1 MKKVKFHFKLISK
14 GTLANVFFY
23 PEQEESTIILKT
35 DSKRKEWEN
44 EEFELLIENPFEY
57 TLKVFGVTGTEWEAE
72 LKVITPDGE
81 KAFLKW
87 EGETG
92 DTKRNI
98 SVRTKPTK
106 NIE

>member
-1 MKKVKFHFKLISK
+1 MKKVKFYFKLTSK

-23 PEQEESTIILKT
+23 PEQEESTILLKA

-44 EEFELLIENPFEY
+44 EEFELLVVNPFEY

-72 LKVITPDGE
+72 LKIITSEGKKD
-81 KAFLKW
+81 FLKW

-92 DTKRNI
+92 DTKRNV
-98 SVRTKPTK
+98 SVRTKPLK

>member
-1 MKKVKFHFKLISK
+1 MKKVKFHFKLTST

-23 PEQEESTIILKT
+23 PEQEESTIILKA

-44 EEFELLIENPFEY
+44 KEFELLVEDPFEY
-57 TLKVFGVTGTEWEAE
+57 TLKVFGVSGTKWEAE
-72 LKVITPDGE
+72 LKLITADGE
-81 KAFLKW
+81 KNFLKW

-98 SVRTKPTK
+98 SVRTKPLK
-106 NIE
+106 NIN

>member
-1 MKKVKFHFKLISK
+1 MKS
-14 GTLANVFFY
+14 
-23 PEQEESTIILKT
+23 

-44 EEFELLIENPFEY
+44 DEFELLVENPFEY
-57 TLKVFGVTGTEWEAE
+57 TLKVFAVTGTEWEAE
-72 LKVITPDGE
+72 LKIITSDGE

-92 DTKRNI
+92 DTKRNVSI
-98 SVRTKPTK
+98 RTKPLK

>member
-23 PEQEESTIILKT
+23 PEQEESTIILKS

-44 EEFELLIENPFEY
+44 DEFELLIENPFEY

-72 LKVITPDGE
+72 LKIITLDGE

-92 DTKRNI
+92 DTKRNVSI
-98 SVRTKPTK
+98 RTKPLK
-106 NIE
+106 NID